1 MNDRLN
7 DRLNDRPNDRTNAGP
22 AAART
27 RALGLVFPP
36 ADHSYTAMQLDFIGR
51 VAEAAQAHDYDVLLT
66 TGKEVDDPPFQRILT
81 DRRVDGLILMEIRLE
96 DARAE
101 HLTALGFPFVSIGR
115 PRREDS
121 WWVDMDWAAL
131 GRGCV
136 RHLAELGH
144 RRIAFVNRSE
154 AFFRIGYE
162 SAHRGLDGYNQ
173 GMAELGAEGRAYFC
187 GDDDA
192 AGRACLERIL
202 RDDPGTTAV
211 VSINEAALGGM
222 YRALTRA
229 GRVVPRDFSV
239 VHLAAGPWAESV
251 TPPLTAAD
259 YPVDDICRIAVQLMM
274 ERLRAPDTPPRHVL
288 LKRLITLRSSTGPVR
303 PVPGVHP

>member
-1 MNDRLN
+1 VNDRA
-7 DRLNDRPNDRTNAGP
+7 NAG
-22 AAART
+22 AAVGRT

-36 ADHSYTAMQLDFIGR
+36 ADHRYTDMQAAFVGR
-51 VAEAAQAHDYDVLLT
+51 VAEAAQTYDYDVLLT
-66 TGKEVDDPPFQRILT
+66 TGKEVEDPPFQRILT
-81 DRRVDGLILMEIRLE
+81 AGRVDGLILMEIRME
-96 DARAE
+96 DARAV

-121 WWVDMDWAAL
+121 WWVDLDWVGL
-131 GRGCV
+131 GRACV

-144 RRIAFVNRSE
+144 RRIAYVNRSE
-154 AFFRIGYE
+154 EFFRIGYE

-173 GMAELGAEGRAYFC
+173 GMAELGADGRAYYC

-192 AGRACLERIL
+192 AGEACLEQIL
-202 RDDPGTTAV
+202 RDDEGTTAV
-211 VSINEAALGGM
+211 VTINEAALGGM

-239 VHLAAGPWAESV
+239 VHLAAGPWAEAV

-259 YPVDDICRIAVQLMM
+259 EPVDDICRIAVELMM
-274 ERLRAPDTPPRHVL
+274 ERLEKPDAPPRHVL
-288 LKRLITLRSSTGPVR
+288 LKTLITLRSSTGPVR
-303 PVPGVHP
+303 PVPGAEP